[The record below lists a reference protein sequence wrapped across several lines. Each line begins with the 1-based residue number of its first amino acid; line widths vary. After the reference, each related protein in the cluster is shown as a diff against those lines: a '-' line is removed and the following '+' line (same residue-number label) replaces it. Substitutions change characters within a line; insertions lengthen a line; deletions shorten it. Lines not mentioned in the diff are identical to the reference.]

1 MCTVVVRWTPGQ
13 PALVLALRDERV
25 GRAFDDP
32 AAWWPDQPSVIG
44 GRDREAG
51 GSWCVSDVTTGVSAL
66 VLNRPQRPHAGAGA
80 PSRGALPLLVTQ
92 HGRGWPA
99 HVDVAAMASFA
110 LVRVAPESLV
120 LWTFDGV
127 GLETTELSA
136 GTHMITSGGA
146 EDGKADLYLAE
157 FAAARTS
164 EQWRSLL
171 IDRLPEDDP
180 AALVVRHE
188 AAEGV
193 YATVFSQIF
202 ELAPGRLSLT
212 SSRTPW
218 LGQSWASEQY

>member
-1 MCTVVVRWTPGQ
+1 
-13 PALVLALRDERV
+13 V

-218 LGQSWASEQY
+218 LGQSWASERY